1 MTSTPDTS
9 ESLTA
14 SRELAL
20 AALREVTPADS
31 IGEFAGHE
39 TTDDGVTLLRFE
51 TRLAGYP
58 GWFWTVALAA
68 VPGSDPTVLELE
80 LLPGEG
86 ALLAPDWIPWSQRLE
101 DFKAQQALAA
111 EEQSDDD
118 DSDDSDGGD
127 DFDDDDDDDDDHD
140 DDGEEFLHAGDVDG
154 VDIDELDDEESD
166 EEE

>member
-127 DFDDDDDDDDDHD
+127 DFDDDDDDDDD
-140 DDGEEFLHAGDVDG
+140 DGEEFLHAGDVDG